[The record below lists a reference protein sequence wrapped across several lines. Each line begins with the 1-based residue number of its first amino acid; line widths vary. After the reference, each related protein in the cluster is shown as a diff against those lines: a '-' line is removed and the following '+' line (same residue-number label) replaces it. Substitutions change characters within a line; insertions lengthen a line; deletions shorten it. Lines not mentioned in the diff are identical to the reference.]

1 MVFRVDEATLAIHT
15 DVDFHPEGPMLAF
28 SSLVHI
34 LVSVLLFNL
43 NEALGGD
50 QGRTNNRALFHRH
63 TVD

>member
-1 MVFRVDEATLAIHT
+1 MVFKVDEATLAIHT

-50 QGRTNNRALFHRH
+50 QGRTNNRALFHCH